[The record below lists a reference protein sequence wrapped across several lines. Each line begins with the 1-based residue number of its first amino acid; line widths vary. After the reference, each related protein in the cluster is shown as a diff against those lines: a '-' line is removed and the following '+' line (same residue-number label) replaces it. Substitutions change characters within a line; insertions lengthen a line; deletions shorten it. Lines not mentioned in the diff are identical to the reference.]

1 MIYYYN
7 ETLPAQSLQLGKKSL
22 AMGAIG
28 SVVVALLIGDQSQR
42 RRHIQ
47 HGLGQ
52 DDSQEQAHLSD
63 AERQAGMRA
72 QARHLIGCGQGTG
85 RRGSQDP
92 PLSGSGV
99 VAIEKGK

>member
-1 MIYYYN
+1 MR
-7 ETLPAQSLQLGKKSL
+7 TVG
-22 AMGAIG
+22 G
-28 SVVVALLIGDQSQR
+28 VVAARLLGDQRQR

-52 DDSQEQAHLSD
+52 GDPQEQAHLGD
-63 AERQAGMRA
+63 AEREGRMRV

-85 RRGSQDP
+85 RGGSQDP

-99 VAIEKGK
+99 EALEPGNDERG